1 MAFMDKAKILLV
13 EDELSLLKANAVF
26 FKEQGYEV
34 FTANTIEAARR
45 TLCKMPPDLVV
56 LDVMLPDGS
65 GFDFCREV
73 RQQSSAPVIF
83 LTALGDVNDEEQG
96 FALGGD
102 DYLIKP
108 YDMNRL
114 GIRVAAV
121 LRRTTA
127 QSTGRAEIP
136 PLYVDPGAG
145 QCVLNGR
152 NIILSPMELR
162 LLHYFMKNPNKMIHR
177 SKVYEDVWGA
187 SPSAVTNTVVEHVYR
202 LRKKLGMTEAD
213 SYFQI
218 SSEKQDY
225 MFSKIRY

>member
-1 MAFMDKAKILLV
+1 MDTARILLV
-13 EDELSLLKANAVF
+13 EDEASLLKANTGF
-26 FKEQGYEV
+26 FREQGYEV
-34 FTANTIEAARR
+34 CAANSLAAARR
-45 TLCKMPPDLVV
+45 MLQETPPDLVV

-73 RQQSSAPVIF
+73 REHSSAPVIF
-83 LTALGDVNDEEQG
+83 LTALGDLKDEEQG

-102 DYLIKP
+102 DYLVKP

-114 GIRVAAV
+114 GIRAAAV

-127 QSTGRAEIP
+127 PSTGPAEIP
-136 PLYVDPGAG
+136 PLYVNPSSG
-145 QCVLNGR
+145 QCVLSGEK
-152 NIILSPMELR
+152 IILSPMELR

-187 SPSAVTNTVVEHVYR
+187 SPLVITKTVVEHVYR
-202 LRKKLGMTEAD
+202 LRKKLGMTSTD
-213 SYFQI
+213 SYFKI